1 MPAYS
6 PLRDLLSAGI
16 LRGSASAPQLL
27 YIYTLQVI
35 SSLCEDFTYDV
46 LAILRLLSLA
56 LGMPQPTC
64 SEYLDV
70 SEVPYL

>member
-6 PLRDLLSAGI
+6 PLRNLLNAGI
-16 LRGSASAPQLL
+16 LKGSVSGPQLL
-27 YIYTLQVI
+27 YTYTLQVI

-46 LAILRLLSLA
+46 LTILRFLSLA
-56 LGMPQPTC
+56 LGVPKPTA

-70 SEVPYL
+70 SEMPYL